1 MRSIYPRPWAPQDYS
16 GLLPLLRFSLCA
28 RSLSALFSLFAR
40 SLFLSLLIEYEILFL
55 FACTFFAVSENDEW
69 CWHVPMFTFWRCIA
83 QRSDLSRANCIRN
96 MEKWIKNLQMQSS
109 KATNKSGTQDIDIC
123 VHTVNQLEKGYCLT
137 SLFDA
142 LVKHPISIFG
152 GPNEK
157 KKSKNHYRMLWKTH
171 TSFNQSIHRDRE
183 RWRNSIS
190 CKCSTEQHSTALH
203 KVSARKL
210 LFALP
215 QANPWTQ
222 LTTVY
227 HWCNNTA
234 YILYIS
240 LADGF
245 WYRFCFLC
253 NKFQGITWIRRNW
266 FHFRNLYLWTKKTQ
280 TTVWIH
286 CIAKQSISLYSVGT
300 VTIKTFRIPF
310 WRTCK

>member
-1 MRSIYPRPWAPQDYS
+1 MSNISFRRSSQTSNFNFRWA
-16 GLLPLLRFSLCA
+16 
-28 RSLSALFSLFAR
+28 
-40 SLFLSLLIEYEILFL
+40 
-55 FACTFFAVSENDEW
+55 
-69 CWHVPMFTFWRCIA
+69 
-83 QRSDLSRANCIRN
+83 
-96 MEKWIKNLQMQSS
+96 KW
-109 KATNKSGTQDIDIC
+109 
-123 VHTVNQLEKGYCLT
+123 
-137 SLFDA
+137 
-142 LVKHPISIFG
+142 
-152 GPNEK
+152 K
-157 KKSKNHYRMLWKTH
+157 KKQRTTIGCFGKHIPHSTKAYTETESVGETAFHANAAQ
-171 TSFNQSIHRDRE
+171 N
-183 RWRNSIS
+183 
-190 CKCSTEQHSTALH
+190 STEQHSTALH